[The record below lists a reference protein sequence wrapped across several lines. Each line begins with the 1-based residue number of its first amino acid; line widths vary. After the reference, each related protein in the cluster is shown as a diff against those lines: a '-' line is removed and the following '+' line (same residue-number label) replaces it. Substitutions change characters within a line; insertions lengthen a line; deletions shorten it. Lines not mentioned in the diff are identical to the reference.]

1 MQRTLLLFPLWAL
14 LLSAVAWVMPQ
25 WFTPWREAIVP
36 LLMVIMFGMGMTLT
50 LKDFVRVWTRPGVLA
65 FGVALQY
72 LVMPVAAWAVAS
84 LMKLPPA
91 LLAGMVLVGSSPG
104 GTASNVICYL
114 ARGNVALS
122 VSLTFL
128 STLLAFLLTPAFTW
142 LLAGRAVPVP
152 FESMLLDILRIVL
165 APVLIGAA
173 LNSLLGRRLTRLM
186 PVFPVLSVAA
196 IVIIIAI
203 IVALNQPRLGQIGL
217 AIGGAIVLHN
227 GIGLLL
233 GYLLPRLAGQD
244 PITARTLAIETGMQN
259 SGLAVAL
266 ALKYFG
272 AMAALPGAL
281 FSIWHNLSGAL
292 LASFWRR
299 R

>member
-1 MQRTLLLFPLWAL
+1 M
-14 LLSAVAWVMPQ
+14 LSAVAWVMPQ

-233 GYLLPRLAGQD
+233 GYLLPCLAGQD